1 MSDTN
6 NDLSKIDAN
15 RIVTDIAI
23 KDGRIMDA
31 VNWPSAGSNW
41 CSRLLPT
48 GNRCWKPSVVT
59 KYTARLPQLP
69 PKYVV
74 HLHPSVVKKSGG

>member
-31 VNWPSAGSNW
+31 VNLAKRGSTGARG
-41 CSRLLPT
+41 CYPQATGVGSRA
-48 GNRCWKPSVVT
+48 S
-59 KYTARLPQLP
+59 
-69 PKYVV
+69 
-74 HLHPSVVKKSGG
+74 